1 MTAVLTSLA
10 MTLAL
15 LAQDSPAVLQSCVFE
30 DTGWVCRYRAEESAV
45 ELVPPSVAPRL
56 PDPRSKPESA
66 LSKEEMRQAKLIRRC
81 ADASWMSLC
90 TPGDRK
96 EARELKAAAE
106 ARATLRLKVTTLV
119 ADGRCPDAVGAAL
132 QGGDLALA
140 REIRTFCA
148 ADKVEPAGKPV
159 ETPADAAPAKAPEKP
174 AEKK

>member
-1 MTAVLTSLA
+1 MLTSLA

-15 LAQDSPAVLQSCVFE
+15 LAQDSPATLQSCVFE

-45 ELVPPSVAPRL
+45 ELVPPTVATRL
-56 PDPRSKPESA
+56 PDPRSRPEA
-66 LSKEEMRQAKLIRRC
+66 TLTKEETRQAKLIRRC

-106 ARATLRLKVTTLV
+106 ARAALRLKVTTLV

-140 REIRTFCA
+140 REIREFCA
-148 ADKVEPAGKPV
+148 AD
-159 ETPADAAPAKAPEKP
+159 TPAEKP
-174 AEKK
+174 AEKPAEPPAEKPPAKK

>member
-1 MTAVLTSLA
+1 

-15 LAQDSPAVLQSCVFE
+15 LAQDNPAVLQSCVFE
-30 DTGWVCRYRAEESAV
+30 DTGWVCRYRTEESAV
-45 ELVPPSVAPRL
+45 ELVPPTVAPRL
-56 PDPRSKPESA
+56 PYPRSKPEA
-66 LSKEEMRQAKLIRRC
+66 TLTREETRQAKLIRRC

-96 EARELKAAAE
+96 EARELKATAE
-106 ARATLRLKVTTLV
+106 ASAMLRLRVTTLV

-140 REIRTFCA
+140 REIREFCA
-148 ADKVEPAGKPV
+148 VDKATEKTPDPV
-159 ETPADAAPAKAPEKP
+159 AEKA

>member
-1 MTAVLTSLA
+1 MLTSLA

-15 LAQDSPAVLQSCVFE
+15 LAQDSPATLQSCVFE
-30 DTGWVCRYRAEESAV
+30 NTGWVCRYVAEESAV

-56 PDPRSKPESA
+56 PDPKPRRDA
-66 LSKEEMRQAKLIRRC
+66 VLTKEEMRQAKLIRRC

-96 EARELKAAAE
+96 EAKELKAAAE

-140 REIRTFCA
+140 REIREFCA
-148 ADKVEPAGKPV
+148 SDKADRADAVTAKPV
-159 ETPADAAPAKAPEKP
+159 EKPLTAATAPEK
-174 AEKK
+174 K

>member
-1 MTAVLTSLA
+1 

-15 LAQDSPAVLQSCVFE
+15 LAQDNPAVLQSCVFE

-45 ELVPPSVAPRL
+45 ELVPPTVAPRL
-56 PDPRSKPESA
+56 PDPRPKPKPDAA
-66 LSKEEMRQAKLIRRC
+66 LTKEETRQAKLIRRC

-106 ARATLRLKVTTLV
+106 AKATLRLKVTTLV
-119 ADGRCPDAVGAAL
+119 ADDRCPDAVGAAL

-140 REIRTFCA
+140 REIREFCA
-148 ADKVEPAGKPV
+148 ADRAASTESAPV
-159 ETPADAAPAKAPEKP
+159 KAIEKTAETKPEK
-174 AEKK
+174 K

>member
-1 MTAVLTSLA
+1 VNAVLTSLA

-45 ELVPPSVAPRL
+45 ELVPPSVATRL
-56 PDPRSKPESA
+56 PDPKSKPESA

-96 EARELKAAAE
+96 EAGELKAAAE

-119 ADGRCPDAVGAAL
+119 ADGRCPDAVGAAP
-132 QGGDLALA
+132 QGGDLSLA

-148 ADKVEPAGKPV
+148 ADKAEPV
-159 ETPADAAPAKAPEKP
+159 EKTADKPADKPAATT

>member
-1 MTAVLTSLA
+1 

-15 LAQDSPAVLQSCVFE
+15 LAQDNPAVLQSCVFE

-45 ELVPPSVAPRL
+45 ELVPPAVATRL
-56 PDPRSKPESA
+56 PDPRSKPEAA
-66 LSKEEMRQAKLIRRC
+66 LTKEETRQSKLIRRC

-96 EARELKAAAE
+96 EAKELKEAAE

-140 REIRTFCA
+140 REIREFCA
-148 ADKVEPAGKPV
+148 ADKASEKTVEKTPDPV
-159 ETPADAAPAKAPEKP
+159 VEKA

>member
-1 MTAVLTSLA
+1 MLTSLA

-15 LAQDSPAVLQSCVFE
+15 LAQDSPATLQSCVFE

-45 ELVPPSVAPRL
+45 ELVPPTVATRL
-56 PDPRSKPESA
+56 PDPRSKPEVA
-66 LSKEEMRQAKLIRRC
+66 LTKEETRQAKLIRRC

-96 EARELKAAAE
+96 EAKELKAAAE
-106 ARATLRLKVTTLV
+106 ARASLRLKVTTLV

-140 REIRTFCA
+140 REIREFCA
-148 ADKVEPAGKPV
+148 ADSAADK
-159 ETPADAAPAKAPEKP
+159 PADKAPEKP
-174 AEKK
+174 TDKPTEKK

>member
-1 MTAVLTSLA
+1 MLTSLA

-15 LAQDSPAVLQSCVFE
+15 LAQDSPATLQSCVFE

-45 ELVPPSVAPRL
+45 ELVPPTVATRL
-56 PDPRSKPESA
+56 PDPRSKPETA
-66 LSKEEMRQAKLIRRC
+66 LTKEETRQAKLIRRC

-96 EARELKAAAE
+96 EAKELKAAAE

-140 REIRTFCA
+140 REIREFCA
-148 ADKVEPAGKPV
+148 ADKPLDKPA
-159 ETPADAAPAKAPEKP
+159 EKP
-174 AEKK
+174 AEQAAEKPAGKK

>member
-1 MTAVLTSLA
+1 LVNTVLTSLA

-30 DTGWVCRYRAEESAV
+30 DTGWVCRYRTEESAV
-45 ELVPPSVAPRL
+45 ELVPPAAVATRL
-56 PDPRSKPESA
+56 PDPKPRPESA
-66 LSKEEMRQAKLIRRC
+66 LTKEELRQSRLIRRC

-96 EARELKAAAE
+96 EAKALKEAAE

-140 REIRTFCA
+140 REIREFCAVDKA
-148 ADKVEPAGKPV
+148 ADKP
-159 ETPADAAPAKAPEKP
+159 DEKP
-174 AEKK
+174 AADKPPAAAAEKP